1 MYLRSLAVVVACVL
15 LPIGSLRAADG
26 SQSMAVTM
34 RSFVDAGRLAG
45 AVTVVA
51 QDGKILNIDCVGRAD
66 VAGNLPTTPNTLYW
80 IASMTKPITAVSV
93 MILVD
98 EGKLSLDDPADKYLP
113 EFREVRLAGGGTPRR
128 PITIR
133 DLLTHTSGVVAPP
146 AGTGVAPTT
155 LAESVLAIA
164 GQPLQFEPGSDWKYG
179 VGLTVAGR
187 IVEVVSQMPFEKFV
201 DERIC
206 KPIGMLD
213 TTFHPNADQRARLA
227 TLYRW
232 DKEAN
237 GLAPADVVQNQLND
251 ASPRRVPNPSGGM
264 ASTALDYFHFLQMVL
279 NGGEL
284 NGTRILSEKA
294 VAEMT
299 RIQTGEL
306 AISDRPGVKWG
317 LGWGVV
323 DEPTGAVASLN
334 RGSFGHGGAFGTLAW
349 VDPARNAVMIML
361 IARTDLSKVE
371 ETKIRTTFVDAAIFR
386 LP

>member
-1 MYLRSLAVVVACVL
+1 MNLRSLAAFVVCAVL
-15 LPIGSLRAADG
+15 PLSELHAADG

-51 QDGKILNIDCVGRAD
+51 QDGKILNIDCVGQAD
-66 VAGNLPTTPNTLYW
+66 LAANRPTAPNTLYW

-93 MILVD
+93 MVLVD
-98 EGKLSLDDPADKYLP
+98 EGKLSLDDPAEKYLP
-113 EFREVRLAGGGTPRR
+113 EFRDVRLAGGGSPKR

-133 DLLTHTSGVVAPP
+133 DLLTHTSGVAAPS

-164 GQPLQFEPGSDWKYG
+164 GQPLQFEPGSEWKYG

-206 KPIGMLD
+206 KPLGMTD
-213 TTFHPNADQRARLA
+213 TTFHPNAEQRARLA

-232 DKEAN
+232 DKQAN
-237 GLAPADVVQNQLND
+237 GLAPADVSQNELSD
-251 ASPRRVPNPSGGM
+251 DSPRRVLNPSGGM

-284 NGTRILSEKA
+284 NGVRILTEKA

-306 AISDRPGVKWG
+306 PIGDRPGVKWG

-323 DEPTGAVASLN
+323 EEPAGAVASLS

-349 VDPARNAVMIML
+349 VDPERNAIMIML
-361 IARTDLSKVE
+361 IARTDLSKIE
-371 ETKIRTTFVDAAIFR
+371 ETKIRTTFIDAAIFR